1 MKKLLL
7 IALLA
12 TALFPSTGFAARFYI
27 DPGCATP
34 GNGTTVTCSGAGA
47 PLATIDAFTDVARA
61 AGDVAIIKRGVA
73 TTTSALN
80 DVIFTTSGT
89 VNAPI
94 TLMADYDNAFGNF
107 ATSSQTVTSQFGSV
121 FMATSASTTDMFPN
135 QWIYIAG
142 DCYENTT
149 ATSRN
154 GCEYAYQIRYA
165 TSTGIQLYLPY
176 KGNNAGSGKVTRV
189 MPFLSPWNITTGDF
203 QYLMSGDDYW
213 YIKGVHLRSTDSA
226 GAITFGANPEGV
238 TVMDAFSET
247 DGVTSLTYA
256 LPGYATRLSKFVGI
270 HQSTSITVSNG
281 ATLSDGYIECIRAT
295 QAFSLAGSAVS
306 YMSNIRVEKCTAFGI
321 FNTQGMNIVY
331 ASNITG
337 STTPSI
343 SGGQYSMLN
352 RSFYIEDFSGTPGLS
367 KMSLSGVLDIAS
379 TTESDTSNLRS
390 GGGPKNMKVQPEAGT
405 GNVGVSSMNFPHSY
419 LKLFEYP
426 IYTDT
431 TSRTYTVYFNSTTT
445 SQWTNDPITD
455 SSIAS
460 TTPELFIE
468 CDYYGGSSGAER
480 RITMSNTTNDV
491 DFNGSTAWQDI
502 SVTCQPAQSGILYLR
517 AWYGKRR
524 DTGSAMN
531 QFYVDLTPVISP

>member
-12 TALFPSTGFAARFYI
+12 TALIPSTSYAARFYI

-34 GNGTTVTCSGAGA
+34 GNGTTVTCSGVGA
-47 PLATIDAFTDVARA
+47 PLATIDAFTDVARV

-80 DVIFTTSGT
+80 DVVFTTAGT
-89 VNAPI
+89 INAPI

-107 ATSSQTVTSQFGSV
+107 ATSSQTVTAQFGSV
-121 FMATSASTTDMFPN
+121 YMATSASTTDMFPN
-135 QWIYIAG
+135 QWIYLAG
-142 DCYENTT
+142 DCYENPT

-154 GCEYAYQIRYA
+154 GCEYAYQIRFA
-165 TSTGIQLYLPY
+165 TSTGIELYLPY

-189 MPFLSPWNITTGDF
+189 MPFLSPWNIETGDF
-203 QYLMSGDDYW
+203 QFVMNGDDNW

-226 GAITFGANPEGV
+226 GAFTFGTNPEGV
-238 TVMDAFSET
+238 TLEDTFVET
-247 DGVTSLTYA
+247 DGVTAITYSS
-256 LPGYATRLSKFVGI
+256 PGYATRLKKFVGI
-270 HQSTSITVSNG
+270 EQSSPITLLAG
-281 ATLSDGYIECIRAT
+281 ATVSDGYIQCIRAT
-295 QAFSLAGSAVS
+295 QAFSLASSPIS
-306 YMSNIRVEKCTAFGI
+306 YISDVRVEKCTSFGV
-321 FNTQGMNIVY
+321 FNTAGMNIMY
-331 ASNITG
+331 SLNITG
-337 STTPSI
+337 STTQNI
-343 SGGQYSMLN
+343 SGGNYSMLN
-352 RSFYIEDFSGTPGLS
+352 RMSVAQDLYGTPGLS
-367 KMSLSGVLDIAS
+367 QTVLSGVLNTSS
-379 TTESDTSNLRS
+379 TTESDVSNLRS
-390 GGGPKNMKVQPEAGT
+390 GGGPKNIKIQPESGT
-405 GNVGVSSMNFPHSY
+405 GNTGLSSMNFPHSY

-445 SQWTNDPITD
+445 SQWTNDPVTD

-468 CDYYGGSSGAER
+468 CEYYGGTSNAGR
-480 RITMSNTTNDV
+480 RITRSNTANDV

-517 AWYGKRR
+517 GWYGKRR